1 MKIIQS
7 KVFVLESKENVSQS
21 KVFVMD
27 RLNVSVHFYFIKIVT
42 FFVLNPLKEYNSKKK
57 VTFKNSVSRFHFLRE
72 NPYNYREARRNIS
85 ICSGVYR
92 KSICHHLSTFYK
104 FYII

>member
-42 FFVLNPLKEYNSKKK
+42 FFDPNPLKNYNSKKK
-57 VTFKNSVSRFHFLRE
+57 S
-72 NPYNYREARRNIS
+72 
-85 ICSGVYR
+85 
-92 KSICHHLSTFYK
+92 YK
-104 FYII
+104 KLTCKI

>member
-27 RLNVSVHFYFIKIVT
+27 RHIKSVHFYFIKFVT
-42 FFVLNPLKEYNSKKK
+42 FFVPNPLKEYNSKKK
-57 VTFKNSVSRFHFLRE
+57 SYL
-72 NPYNYREARRNIS
+72 
-85 ICSGVYR
+85 
-92 KSICHHLSTFYK
+92 
-104 FYII
+104 